1 MCVCVRECVCVC
13 VYAFVG
19 AHACVCVCVCVQLL
33 KQHTLFLKY
42 TLCVYLIWSTVLF
55 KLLSSVEGSHFS
67 LFCPQCFA
75 CFCYFELFD
84 DSCGIMVSTDLLKLF
99 TQGVVI
105 SYQSTIV

>member
-1 MCVCVRECVCVC
+1 M
-13 VYAFVG
+13 
-19 AHACVCVCVCVQLL
+19 CVCVCVQLL

-55 KLLSSVEGSHFS
+55 KRLSSVEGSHFS
-67 LFCPQCFA
+67 LFCPQFFA

-84 DSCGIMVSTDLLKLF
+84 DSCGIMVNIDLLKLF

-105 SYQSTIV
+105 SYQSIMV